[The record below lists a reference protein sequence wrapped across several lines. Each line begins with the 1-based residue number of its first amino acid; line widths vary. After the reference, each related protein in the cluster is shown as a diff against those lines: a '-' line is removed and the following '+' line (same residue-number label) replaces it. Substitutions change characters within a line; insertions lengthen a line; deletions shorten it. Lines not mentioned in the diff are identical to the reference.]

1 MSSLNQE
8 ESDAENSELDEY
20 VEEDEV
26 KRPVVDEVDNDNSDE
41 EEEEE
46 EEEEEDEDEDDF
58 GISSSQNMDESIL
71 RGELDMGDEYMD
83 EEEDDDDSD
92 DEQYLQKFDEQ
103 LRKNIVNE
111 YHPELIIHSND
122 DIQAYT
128 RIVKNDKGIIVDPL
142 HTTLPFVTKYE
153 RARILGERTK
163 QLNAGAKALVEVE
176 PDVIDGYLI
185 ALKEFEEKKIPFIV
199 KRPMPNGGCEYWKL
213 KDLEII

>member
-20 VEEDEV
+20 VEVYQV

-41 EEEEE
+41 EDAEEEE
-46 EEEEEDEDEDDF
+46 EEDEDDF

-111 YHPELIIHSND
+111 YPFYIND
-122 DIQAYT
+122 IN
-128 RIVKNDKGIIVDPL
+128 K
-142 HTTLPFVTKYE
+142 
-153 RARILGERTK
+153 
-163 QLNAGAKALVEVE
+163 
-176 PDVIDGYLI
+176 YLI
-185 ALKEFEEKKIPFIV
+185 FTHYLI
-199 KRPMPNGGCEYWKL
+199 N
-213 KDLEII
+213 

>member
-1 MSSLNQE
+1 
-8 ESDAENSELDEY
+8 
-20 VEEDEV
+20 
-26 KRPVVDEVDNDNSDE
+26 
-41 EEEEE
+41 
-46 EEEEEDEDEDDF
+46 
-58 GISSSQNMDESIL
+58 
-71 RGELDMGDEYMD
+71 MGDEYMD

>member
-1 MSSLNQE
+1 MSSLDQE

-20 VEEDEV
+20 MEEDGV
-26 KRPVVDEVDNDNSDE
+26 KRQVVDDVDNDNSDE

-46 EEEEEDEDEDDF
+46 DEEDLSEDEF
-58 GISSSQNMDESIL
+58 GISSSQNIDESLL
-71 RGELDMGDEYMD
+71 RGEMDMADEYFN
-83 EEEDDDDSD
+83 EEEDEDDSD

-103 LRKNIVNE
+103 LRKDIVNE

-128 RIVKNDKGIIVDPL
+128 RIVKNEKGIIMDPL

-176 PDVIDGYLI
+176 PEVIDGYLI

-213 KDLEII
+213 KDLDIL

>member
-20 VEEDEV
+20 MEEDGV
-26 KRPVVDEVDNDNSDE
+26 KRQVIDDVDNDNSDE

-46 EEEEEDEDEDDF
+46 DEEDLSEDEF
-58 GISSSQNMDESIL
+58 GISSSQNIDESLL
-71 RGELDMGDEYMD
+71 RGEMDMADEYFN
-83 EEEDDDDSD
+83 EEEDEDDSD

-103 LRKNIVNE
+103 LRKDIVNE

-128 RIVKNDKGIIVDPL
+128 RIVKNEKGIIMDPL

-176 PDVIDGYLI
+176 PEVIDGYLI

-213 KDLEII
+213 KDLDIL

>member
-20 VEEDEV
+20 MEEDGV
-26 KRPVVDEVDNDNSDE
+26 KRQVVDDVDNDNSDE

-46 EEEEEDEDEDDF
+46 DEDDLSEDEF
-58 GISSSQNMDESIL
+58 GISSSQNIDESLL
-71 RGELDMGDEYMD
+71 RGEMDMADEYFN
-83 EEEDDDDSD
+83 EEEDEDDSD

-103 LRKNIVNE
+103 LRKDIVNE

-128 RIVKNDKGIIVDPL
+128 RIVKNEKGIIMDPL

-176 PDVIDGYLI
+176 PEVIDGYLI

-213 KDLEII
+213 KDLDIL

>member
-46 EEEEEDEDEDDF
+46 EEEDEDEDDF
-58 GISSSQNMDESIL
+58 GISSSQNMNESIL